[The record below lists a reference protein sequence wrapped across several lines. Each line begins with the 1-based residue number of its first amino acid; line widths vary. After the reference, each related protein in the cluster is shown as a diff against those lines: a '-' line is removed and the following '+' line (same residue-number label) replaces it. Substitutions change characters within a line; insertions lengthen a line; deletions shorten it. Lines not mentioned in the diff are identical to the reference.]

1 MDMNYYQ
8 MLGVSQDASKDDIN
22 KAYRSLIAKYHPD
35 IKGEA
40 GEAATEYLN
49 TIHDTLTDDY
59 KRKEYDRTLNDDTNH
74 AEEHHEEPRPH
85 GSSMPHA
92 HRQSEGGDEAETG
105 ESSPQRPAREQPI
118 RRQQPA
124 LDPNDVKTPWSI
136 KYAVASLVS
145 VLVFPLS
152 SMLIGNRISRLIPAN
167 PITSLIPS
175 YTWIQPLVEIACIAG
190 LGYLMVMYHTRM
202 MHLLIAYLGAPLT
215 IAVMSILPTYQAKR
229 LDYIVWL
236 LVPATL
242 LVMEVIRLMKAS
254 GYERFRRKAIMKGS
268 HIYMVRSLRLN
279 ESRNA
284 WMVLLQDEQ
293 RHNSQQSIWGDVKL
307 GDYIVLGDGME
318 VEDRMPY
325 LNAECWSDVLG
336 SSWISG
342 MLTSPHVFDR

>member
-49 TIHDTLTDDY
+49 TIHDTLTDDD

-85 GSSMPHA
+85 RSSMPHT
-92 HRQSEGGDEAETG
+92 HRQTANEHGEEAH
-105 ESSPQRPAREQPI
+105 ESPSQRPAREQPI
-118 RRQQPA
+118 LRRQPA
-124 LDPNDVKTPWSI
+124 LDPNAVKMPWSI
-136 KYAVASLVS
+136 TYMVASLVS

-202 MHLLIAYLGAPLT
+202 MHLLIACLGAPVT

-242 LVMEVIRLMKAS
+242 LVMEVIRLMKAC

-336 SSWISG
+336 SSWISRI
-342 MLTSPHVFDR
+342 LTSSHVFGR